1 MIFRSAP
8 EVPRSVLLS
17 AFPGSVERSAA
28 EPLLILRPP
37 IIQLLVLSIISST
50 FALLSFIDLITSA
63 GTLVSPFVLIVAE
76 PPAGSFAMSD
86 EMSDQLFCL
95 PFIDGLLSDVLE
107 LPPEGLELPPPEEP
121 PEEMPDF
128 FGIVSSSAAPHM
140 EQVFVLTP
148 VEV

>member
-8 EVPRSVLLS
+8 EVPWSVLLS

-28 EPLLILRPP
+28 ETLLILRPS

-50 FALLSFIDLITSA
+50 FIDLITSA

-86 EMSDQLFCL
+86 EKSDQLFCL

-121 PEEMPDF
+121 PEELPDF

-140 EQVFVLTP
+140 EQVLVLTP
-148 VEV
+148 VEA